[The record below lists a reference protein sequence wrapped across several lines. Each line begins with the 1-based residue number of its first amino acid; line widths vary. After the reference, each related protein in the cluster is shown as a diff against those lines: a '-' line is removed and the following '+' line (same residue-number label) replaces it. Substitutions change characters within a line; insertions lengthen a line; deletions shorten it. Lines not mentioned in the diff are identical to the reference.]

1 MNITALFNTFSNHLL
16 PIMLIAGAGFLL
28 GKYLSVEARTVG
40 RLSMY
45 IFMPALAF
53 NLLTTSRLSAA
64 EIGVTMLL
72 AALMIVSIALLA
84 WLAARL
90 MRFDHRATLSLVI
103 AAMFANNGNYGIPLV
118 TFAFGPAAAAFAGIY
133 FVTSSILFNTLGVVI
148 ASLGSLNLRQA
159 LLGIFKIPMLYGIL
173 VAVLVNSLEIPLP
186 GGVGNAINYLAA
198 GALPLMLVLLGIEL
212 SRVQWSQNLPAIGL
226 GAGLRLMAGPALGLA
241 LAALFGLPDLARQA
255 VIPQTAMPSAVANTV
270 LASEFDIDSSIVT
283 ATVFIST
290 LLSPLTLTPLLV
302 LLGSGQ

>member
-1 MNITALFNTFSNHLL
+1 MNFNTLAATFSNNLL
-16 PIMLIAGAGFLL
+16 PIMLIAAAGFLL

-53 NLLTTSRLSAA
+53 NLLTTSRLNAG
-64 EIGVTMLL
+64 EIATTMLL
-72 AALMIVSIALLA
+72 ASVMIVTIALLA

-90 MRFDHRATLSLVI
+90 MRFERRATLSLVI

-118 TFAFGPAAAAFAGIY
+118 TFAFGPSAAAFAGIY

-173 VAVLVNSLEIPLP
+173 LALLVNNLQVSLPV
-186 GGVGNAINYLAA
+186 GVENAVNYLAA

-212 SRVQWSQNLPAIGL
+212 SRVQWSKNLPAIGV
-226 GAGLRLMAGPALGLA
+226 GTGLRLVIGPALGLA
-241 LAALFGLPDLARQA
+241 LVALFGLPDLARQA
-255 VIPQTAMPSAVANTV
+255 IIPQTAMPSAVANTV
-270 LASEFDIDSSIVT
+270 LASEFDIDSSVVT